1 MVGEGSGISLRQAKG
16 LTLRF
21 SRTSVSLFYA
31 WVVRTDSPRAILG
44 CGRSIFSPGSIAKG
58 SSSKSGCKLHL
69 PTSHL
74 NLARSYFTYQLL
86 MRTFRELLHLP
97 TSDANFLR
105 VVSPANF
112 SCNFSI
118 VTSPANLSCQLFVC
132 YLTILK
138 AQANFSFVPSLLLH
152 LRPRSAF
159 QKGDCNPT
167 LWLGNSLSCT
177 WLR

>member
-1 MVGEGSGISLRQAKG
+1 MVGEGPGISLRQAKG

-86 MRTFRELLHLP
+86 MRTFRELLHLS
-97 TSDANFLR
+97 TSHANFLR
-105 VVSPANF
+105 VFSLALLLMSTSPANFACQLLMPTCQGVISPANF
-112 SCNFSI
+112 SSNFSR
-118 VTSPANLSCQLFVC
+118 VTSPANF
-132 YLTILK
+132 
-138 AQANFSFVPSLLLH
+138 
-152 LRPRSAF
+152 
-159 QKGDCNPT
+159 
-167 LWLGNSLSCT
+167 
-177 WLR
+177 